1 MEHFES
7 GANLSWFFVFVE
19 EFDHKTYESKKNKRN
34 VPLLYIQI
42 YEKTILSISIST
54 LQRTYYQF
62 SVFN

>member
-1 MEHFES
+1 MVHFES

-42 YEKTILSISIST
+42 YEKTILSIST
-54 LQRTYYQF
+54 LQGTYYQF